1 MSPSFTPFILRK
13 KATQNPTIINSI
25 FNFFSIPKE
34 ANHKLIQTI
43 IFFTLIKMY
52 FTLIKMYFNKIY
64 GGTTKCLQK
73 NLLLLKSTC

>member
-52 FTLIKMYFNKIY
+52 FNKIY